1 MNTPEKDV
9 DIDES
14 QDDPAA
20 NADPRLL
27 ALVKEY
33 QAALDSGRHP
43 DREALLAR
51 CPELAD
57 QLRGYLDVID
67 MVQAAASRLHLD
79 AHQDGK
85 PKSLLPEDRSRR

>member
-14 QDDPAA
+14 LDDPTA

-27 ALVKEY
+27 TLVKEY
-33 QAALDSGRHP
+33 QAALDAGTHP

-57 QLRGYLDVID
+57 QLRGYFDVID
-67 MVQAAASRLHLD
+67 MVQAAAPRLHLD
-79 AHQDGK
+79 AHQGGG
-85 PKSLLPEDRSRR
+85 PRSPLQEGE